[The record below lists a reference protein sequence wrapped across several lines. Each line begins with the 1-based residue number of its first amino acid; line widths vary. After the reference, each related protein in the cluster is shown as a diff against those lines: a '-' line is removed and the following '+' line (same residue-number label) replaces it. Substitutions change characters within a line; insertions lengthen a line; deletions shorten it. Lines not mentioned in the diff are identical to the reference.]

1 MPFTCARD
9 FGRVSH
15 LRALVMSQ
23 IGSFQTHSVQ
33 GRGAPVFLIYFHQ
46 LLVWLKVHKKLGSEK
61 GWLRVSRAS

>member
-1 MPFTCARD
+1 MSQHMPS
-9 FGRVSH
+9 VSNSQH
-15 LRALVMSQ
+15 IQ

-33 GRGAPVFLIYFHQ
+33 GRGAPVFLIHFHQ